1 MPLKEIRYYVSKV
14 IPIDEPAELIE
25 QPKPSIA
32 DKLKESK
39 EKSVQS
45 ENHRDEAHKKRSDE
59 LE

>member
-14 IPIDEPAELIE
+14 IPIDVPAEMIE

-32 DKLKESK
+32 DKLKESE

-45 ENHRDEAHKKRSDE
+45 EQHRAEIHKKRSDE